1 MFVISVANQKGGSG
15 KTTTA
20 VNLAACLAMKGC
32 RTLLVDLDPQA
43 QASAF
48 LRIED
53 RSPKATVFDGIL
65 ETRTQGVNADD
76 LYVPITQRLTLMPSE
91 GITADDEARLVAQ
104 PNRENRLNDLLAGA
118 KGKYDFVVVDCPP
131 TLGMLTRN
139 ALMASNAVLLTVETS
154 FLALHGMGRML
165 NLVQE
170 VRNHKALRVYALATM
185 FDGRTSFS
193 REVLEDMRGFFEE
206 MMLDTV
212 IRQNVRLKEAA
223 SHGEPIFTY
232 SRSSRGAED
241 YRAMTDEL
249 LGRIITDIEDFKS
262 LVPEYGPDNSA
273 TDH

>member
-1 MFVISVANQKGGSG
+1 MFTISVANQKGGSG

-53 RSPKATVFDGIL
+53 RTPKGTVFDGIL
-65 ETRTQGVNADD
+65 ETRAEGLKSED
-76 LYVPITQRLTLMPSE
+76 LYVPITQKLTLMPSE
-91 GITADDEARLVAQ
+91 GISADDEGRLIAQ
-104 PNRENRLNDLLAGA
+104 PNRDERLAKLLADA
-118 KGKYDFVVVDCPP
+118 KGKYDFVVIDCPP
-131 TLGMLTRN
+131 TLGILTQN
-139 ALMASNAVLLTVETS
+139 ALKASNAVLLTVETS
-154 FLALHGMGRML
+154 FLALHGMSRML
-165 NLVQE
+165 KLVQE
-170 VRNHKALRVYALATM
+170 IRNHKALRVYAVATM

-193 REVLEDMRGFFEE
+193 REVLDDMRQYFQE

-232 SRSSRGAED
+232 SRGSRGAED

-249 LGRIITDIEDFKS
+249 LGRVITDIEDFKS
-262 LVPEYGPDNSA
+262 LAPETDIGNTDN
-273 TDH
+273 